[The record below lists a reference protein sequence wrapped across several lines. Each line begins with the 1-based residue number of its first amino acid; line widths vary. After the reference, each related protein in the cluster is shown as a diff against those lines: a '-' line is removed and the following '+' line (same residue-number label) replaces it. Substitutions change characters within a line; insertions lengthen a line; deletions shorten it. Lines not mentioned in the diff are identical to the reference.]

1 MGWFGSVVSAY
12 LNIQFLYIQWRMYG
26 IYKYVIN
33 SGALS
38 TYIRYDW
45 ILSINYGIKVTLQYP
60 CEVCGF

>member
-60 CEVCGF
+60 CKVCGF